1 MTEYVCCFAY
11 QHPAAVPQ
19 HFLLIEKQKPAW
31 QKGKFNLPGGKI
43 EEGETPI
50 EAAVRELWEE
60 SGIRTGKAYQSGPQ
74 GTYGGT
80 VQPEVLGKIVGDD
93 WVVHV
98 VECPYHQGQT
108 PQSLTN
114 ERIIEASLGA
124 ALTHPQLIPNLRV
137 IIPLCVTRSKGWTVQ
152 DYGGSHDF
160 GMCLQPLSPVG
171 AE

>member
-11 QHPAAVPQ
+11 QWPAAVPQ
-19 HFLLIEKQKPAW
+19 HFLLIEKAKPAW

-50 EAAVRELWEE
+50 EAAIRELWEE
-60 SGIRTGKAYQSGPQ
+60 SGIRTGQAYRPWSPDSPG
-74 GTYGGT
+74 YT
-80 VQPEVLGKIVGDD
+80 VQPEVLGQIVGDD
-93 WVVHV
+93 WIVHV

-114 ERIIEASLGA
+114 ERIIEASLSA
-124 ALTHPQLIPNLRV
+124 ALADSRLIPNLRV
-137 IIPLCVTRSKGWTVQ
+137 IIPLCATRSKGWTVQ

-160 GMCLQPLSPVG
+160 GMCLQPLSPIG
-171 AE
+171 AA